1 MVDQSR
7 AIDRRR
13 LLRPLGRLP
22 TSLMREVSEKLLRV
36 GDL

>member
-1 MVDQSR
+1 MIDQSR

-22 TSLMREVSEKLLRV
+22 QTVMKEVSEKLHRV